1 MKINEKILLLRK
13 KEGLSGEALAEKL
26 NVSRQTIS
34 NWERG
39 ETSPDLSQAVSL
51 SKIFKVSLDD
61 LTDNKLELETKDN
74 PNNILKSLIGK
85 KCILLIEDDYINS
98 YLDSNTEVTIDDISN
113 SFIKVE
119 YKKGKETINKLIDI
133 DIIASIKVLEEENK

>member
-39 ETSPDLSQAVSL
+39 ETSPDLSQAVLL
-51 SKIFKVSLDD
+51 SKVFKVSLDD
-61 LTDNKLELETKDN
+61 LTDNKLELETKDD

-85 KCILLIEDDYINS
+85 KCILLVDDDYMDGYI
-98 YLDSNTEVTIDDISN
+98 DSNKSVLVQDVSN

-119 YKKGKETINKLIDI
+119 CKKGKEVINKLIDI
-133 DIIASIKVLEEENK
+133 DIITSIKVLEEENK

>member
-13 KEGLSGEALAEKL
+13 KEGLSGEALAERL
-26 NVSRQTIS
+26 NVTRQTIS

-39 ETSPDLSQAVSL
+39 ETTPDLSQAVLL
-51 SKIFKVSLDD
+51 SKVFKVSLDD
-61 LTDNKLELETKDN
+61 LVDNKLELETKDD

-85 KCILLIEDDYINS
+85 KCILLVDDDYMDG
-98 YLDSNTEVTIDDISN
+98 YIDGNKSVLVQDVSN

-119 YKKGKETINKLIDI
+119 CKKGKEVINKLIDI
-133 DIIASIKVLEEENK
+133 DIITSIKVLEEENK

>member
-39 ETSPDLSQAVSL
+39 ETTPDLSQAVLL
-51 SKIFKVSLDD
+51 SKVFKVSLDD

-85 KCILLIEDDYINS
+85 KCILLIDDDYMGGYI
-98 YLDSNTEVTIDDISN
+98 DSNKSVLVQDVSN

-119 YKKGKETINKLIDI
+119 CKKGKEVINKLIDI
-133 DIIASIKVLEEENK
+133 DIITSIKVLEEENK